1 MSIELRADAFNV
13 FNHTQFSGINS
24 TLNFAVLNP
33 ATNQYVNAT
42 TSQNGVFG
50 SVINGAFIPVT
61 PNNLLGNANRST
73 NINGFGS
80 ISATRS
86 PRAPGSPTLL
96 QLAAPAPF

>member
-1 MSIELRADAFNV
+1 MYGPGLANYDLSVQKTFKIRERMSIELRADAFNV

-33 ATNQYVNAT
+33 TTNQYVNAT

-61 PNNLLGNANRST
+61 PNNLLVNANGST
-73 NINGFGS
+73 NING
-80 ISATRS
+80 
-86 PRAPGSPTLL
+86 
-96 QLAAPAPF
+96 